1 MNVRKRGLALLMCI
15 CMIFTLLPFS
25 ALADNGTGGATEP
38 EVVYGNYEG
47 NTWKKDDKDPSS
59 SEVTEDTDGR
69 KTVKLSK
76 TATPVEGQENTYEIE
91 LKVVT
96 TQTSEAKDIGA
107 ATVLVMDVSGSMKY
121 CSDCGG
127 NGKHIEDCPNYKEKD
142 RENGVTN
149 AQKRITAA
157 KDAAMEF
164 LFNYSGAT
172 KDANGTI
179 GGLKDTDNGEK
190 GLNRFVSVVAFNGEI
205 TSDTTWYDVSTKIG
219 YNNVKSVIEKL
230 EVKDGTNLDLGLKTA
245 NGRFTVDTVKNIKTK
260 NVVVLTDGEP
270 TFYYDKTGV
279 NKHGSAGC
287 PVTNT
292 HTASSATALNAN
304 ASVYTVCFGVSEKK
318 CWNSSEWKFVQ
329 TDIQQWVSVLPG
341 IGYWETIE
349 GGYCYKFS
357 EWTDYDGTHIW
368 YDNDT
373 KCEGNH
379 TIEAPTVSEFLRDS
393 IATPAAGETKY
404 AYTAS
409 NRSDLMAVFKAI
421 GDSITQGIKDG
432 IVIDPMGDHFTV
444 VTVPSNFEQTAKG
457 YKWELK
463 DPAIET
469 VNGKTVYTYR
479 LTYTVKLDNTFA
491 EFNEEPYYPTN
502 KETTFTPTGSETSYK
517 FKIPGV
523 KGTAPSYTVTYQ
535 YDTTKTLPENAP
547 DLASYNTNNT
557 YKKGTEVKIKDIP
570 TLDGYVFNGWT
581 ATVDSNVTINN
592 NAPFTMPNNNVVLQG
607 YWTERTDI
615 NYTIEHY
622 WIGDKT
628 QTIGTTET
636 KSDGTLNQRITVDVA
651 DADDADDAH
660 FIDGYTII
668 PTQDKNT
675 ITINADTSQ
684 NVIKLYYYKNVGLD
698 ARDGTLV
705 YNGEEQTYN
714 ATVTCDEPGAQFT
727 GATATATGKD
737 KGEYYTDYSGIN
749 LNDVDESGF
758 YIVTRL
764 GNGKLTINPRP
775 LTITGVGYPS
785 ITKPYITS
793 GYDLHGYDYNKA
805 AIDAEGKDNG
815 IGLIAGHTISG
826 ITYTLAGEEV
836 NTEPG
841 YTGKF
846 EGQLVINDANS
857 NNVTANYTVT
867 YQVGK
872 LFIYNVGDALATIQA
887 TKNFDGKPAT
897 TAEQFS
903 FKLEST
909 DGKDTRTIPNVTN
922 DADGRIKFELT
933 YDKEDT
939 YIYKLSEVKGTD
951 TGIVYDGT
959 AYYVQVVVKLN
970 ETTQKYEAEVSYFAD
985 ADCKNPIKT
994 DNPTFNNTTKPGSLT
1009 ISKTVSGNAA
1019 DKNKEFTFTLTL
1031 SKNGEIIPGE
1041 VTYGDL
1047 TFKDGKYTFT
1057 LKHNGSVTI
1066 TGIPAGLDYTVTESD
1081 NNGYTVTVNG
1091 ENTATAKGTIT
1102 AGETSTAAF
1111 KNTKNYVYPP
1121 NPPIMDEIIVEI
1133 TGNSDSVVYD
1143 GTEHSVK
1150 GYTVKISDPRYT
1162 EKDFTFTGKA
1172 EASGV
1177 NAGTYEMGLKA
1188 EQFKNTNARF
1198 TNVKF
1203 VIKADGVLTI
1213 TPKELTITAGSKTEY
1228 GPTPVT
1234 CDEWTVSGLVSG
1246 DKVESV
1252 KITGIQSVPGSS
1264 PNVPSDAVIK
1274 NAKGDDV
1281 TKNYAI
1287 KYVNGTLTM
1296 LEVLNK
1302 EDHFNYIIGTP
1313 EGLSLPTA
1321 NVTRA
1326 EVATIFFRL
1335 MTDDARAKFDSLD
1348 NNFSDVAKGKWYN
1361 RAIST
1366 LANAGIIKGDPA
1378 GTYRPGDPIT
1388 RAEMAAI
1395 IARFGDFKE
1404 GGKTFS
1410 DISGHWAQKYIELA
1424 ASNGWINGN
1433 PDGTFKPN
1441 NNITRAETVAMIN
1454 RVLNR
1459 QTESNDDLLPVS
1471 QMTNWSDN
1479 MDTAKWY
1486 YRDMQE
1492 ATNNHKAERVGDSM
1506 YEKWTEKLPD
1516 IDWASYQI

>member
-1 MNVRKRGLALLMCI
+1 MTQHKKYRLLSLVLCLLMVFALLPTTAFAADDGLALGMPTITANLTDNNGTVIGFDTQEWYVIGDEENGVNPMARNL
-15 CMIFTLLPFS
+15 TLLHKLDSKNMDDSLRYGGSTFRDVAYLPPNGDGNYPDFQVKDGQRY
-25 ALADNGTGGATEP
+25 ALYKRGDGSVIHVQDKYTNEVFP
-38 EVVYGNYEG
+38 EVVYFAVDHDAMENETGYSCPNDYYGSALQQSLEMIAKSTISKRESALITPRTLTAQ
-47 NTWKKDDKDPSS
+47 N
-59 SEVTEDTDGR
+59 DGIGG
-69 KTVKLSK
+69 KNVPDQKLWHLSK
-76 TATPVEGQENTYEIE
+76 AETDSCKGAANKYFYTYWLRTTGGDYLGNFVDYLVLYYYAGGTFGFTNSGSIYSAHGTKEDGIYTPSEDLILPIRPAFNLNVENVLFATSASGDNGKSTDVLTMQGLDSLQSADTLRADGDPIKFTMKDSSV
-91 LKVVT
+91 
-96 TQTSEAKDIGA
+96 QTLMIDNEDHRISVSGGKGVIRYSGA
-107 ATVLVMDVSGSMKY
+107 ATGANQYVSCLVTDETEQNILYYGKLADCADTGS
-121 CSDCGG
+121 
-127 NGKHIEDCPNYKEKD
+127 
-142 RENGVTN
+142 
-149 AQKRITAA
+149 
-157 KDAAMEF
+157 
-164 LFNYSGAT
+164 
-172 KDANGTI
+172 
-179 GGLKDTDNGEK
+179 
-190 GLNRFVSVVAFNGEI
+190 GEI
-205 TSDTTWYDVSTKIG
+205 TI
-219 YNNVKSVIEKL
+219 
-230 EVKDGTNLDLGLKTA
+230 
-245 NGRFTVDTVKNIKTK
+245 
-260 NVVVLTDGEP
+260 
-270 TFYYDKTGV
+270 
-279 NKHGSAGC
+279 
-287 PVTNT
+287 
-292 HTASSATALNAN
+292 
-304 ASVYTVCFGVSEKK
+304 GVSEELM
-318 CWNSSEWKFVQ
+318 NG
-329 TDIQQWVSVLPG
+329 T
-341 IGYWETIE
+341 
-349 GGYCYKFS
+349 YKMYLFS
-357 EWTDYDGTHIW
+357 E
-368 YDNDT
+368 
-373 KCEGNH
+373 
-379 TIEAPTVSEFLRDS
+379 
-393 IATPAAGETKY
+393 
-404 AYTAS
+404 
-409 NRSDLMAVFKAI
+409 
-421 GDSITQGIKDG
+421 Q
-432 IVIDPMGDHFTV
+432 
-444 VTVPSNFEQTAKG
+444 
-457 YKWELK
+457 
-463 DPAIET
+463 
-469 VNGKTVYTYR
+469 
-479 LTYTVKLDNTFA
+479 
-491 EFNEEPYYPTN
+491 
-502 KETTFTPTGSETSYK
+502 
-517 FKIPGV
+517 
-523 KGTAPSYTVTYQ
+523 
-535 YDTTKTLPENAP
+535 
-547 DLASYNTNNT
+547 
-557 YKKGTEVKIKDIP
+557 
-570 TLDGYVFNGWT
+570 
-581 ATVDSNVTINN
+581 
-592 NAPFTMPNNNVVLQG
+592 
-607 YWTERTDI
+607 
-615 NYTIEHY
+615 
-622 WIGDKT
+622 
-628 QTIGTTET
+628 
-636 KSDGTLNQRITVDVA
+636 
-651 DADDADDAH
+651 
-660 FIDGYTII
+660 
-668 PTQDKNT
+668 
-675 ITINADTSQ
+675 
-684 NVIKLYYYKNVGLD
+684 
-698 ARDGTLV
+698 
-705 YNGEEQTYN
+705 
-714 ATVTCDEPGAQFT
+714 
-727 GATATATGKD
+727 
-737 KGEYYTDYSGIN
+737 
-749 LNDVDESGF
+749 
-758 YIVTRL
+758 
-764 GNGKLTINPRP
+764 
-775 LTITGVGYPS
+775 
-785 ITKPYITS
+785 
-793 GYDLHGYDYNKA
+793 
-805 AIDAEGKDNG
+805 DNG
-815 IGLIAGHTISG
+815 INMTDFA
-826 ITYTLAGEEV
+826 
-836 NTEPG
+836 
-841 YTGKF
+841 
-846 EGQLVINDANS
+846 
-857 NNVTANYTVT
+857 
-867 YQVGK
+867 GK
-872 LFIYNVGDALATIQA
+872 LIPISF
-887 TKNFDGKPAT
+887 F
-897 TAEQFS
+897 TA
-903 FKLEST
+903 
-909 DGKDTRTIPNVTN
+909 
-922 DADGRIKFELT
+922 
-933 YDKEDT
+933 
-939 YIYKLSEVKGTD
+939 
-951 TGIVYDGT
+951 
-959 AYYVQVVVKLN
+959 
-970 ETTQKYEAEVSYFAD
+970 
-985 ADCKNPIKT
+985 
-994 DNPTFNNTTKPGSLT
+994 PGSLT

-1019 DKNKEFTFTLTL
+1019 STTKKFTFTVELTPPPPVDMPKPL
-1031 SKNGEIIPGE
+1031 AAKTTTENGKRT
-1041 VTYGDL
+1041 VTFEL
-1047 TFKDGKYTFT
+1047 ADGGTY
-1057 LKHNGSVTI
+1057 TI
-1066 TGIPAGLDYTVTESD
+1066 TDLPAGTTYTVTESD

>member
-25 ALADNGTGGATEP
+25 VFAEDPVDDGSHTHSEANGVVMDKSVEKTGEDTYTVTLEQYVTGT
-38 EVVYGNYEG
+38 
-47 NTWKKDDKDPSS
+47 
-59 SEVTEDTDGR
+59 VTEG
-69 KTVKLSK
+69 K
-76 TATPVEGQENTYEIE
+76 ATPIDV
-91 LKVVT
+91 
-96 TQTSEAKDIGA
+96 
-107 ATVLVMDVSGSMKY
+107 VLVLDVSGSMTDPPHISSITYKETYEVTPGSSWDRNIYYVKDGDSYKAVKY
-121 CSDCGG
+121 CGDCKAYADTNRHDSGWPHYVLKHTTKYTPKASASDDNSNHVQFYERVEGTPITKLEALQNAVNSFIDTIAAKNKDSKIAIVKFAGDKNEETGNNTYYDNYWEEYFNCTQIVKELTEVNVADNVAELKKAVTDLTAGG
-127 NGKHIEDCPNYKEKD
+127 ATRADWGLEKAKEAFGSEDVSSDRQRVVIMFTDGVPTSGDKFEKNVANGAISNAKTLKSDSYKAKVYTIAVYNGAVVSDTLPNQNGINRYMHLVSSNYPNAKNLVETGDGNPKGGYYKVATNEKELSDAFTQIGDAVGNPAITLGRTAVLTDVVAGNFTAPANTTDVNVYTADYDGESFGERMPFNATVNFNDNSVTVTGFDYSANFVSDTPKSDGTHGKKLIVEFTIEVDREKTYGGTQQTNDAANIKPASNEEPVASLVNPKVPVAITNPNIPNVERTKPYDEGKGFDVKDIFENDIAAKVPTNGSKNEHVKIEYVITHKDKDGNTVTDGTYTIDPKGINGIWNPVTDIKTPGDVGEYVYTVTRTISDAKTDNPHAASVSAEGIMTFKITLRTGLTVSANGYERKYDGQEHGGTVTASDGATIWYKIGENGEWTNTAPTIKNVDDEINGKTIYVK
-142 RENGVTN
+142 
-149 AQKRITAA
+149 
-157 KDAAMEF
+157 
-164 LFNYSGAT
+164 AT
-172 KDANGTI
+172 KDNYSDSEIASYTLKVTPRNVTLTSESATKAYNGTPLTRPVVTVTGDGFVEGEVTNIRAI
-179 GGLKDTDNGEK
+179 GT
-190 GLNRFVSVVAFNGEI
+190 V
-205 TSDTTWYDVSTKIG
+205 T
-219 YNNVKSVIEKL
+219 NVEDS
-230 EVKDGTNLDLGLKTA
+230 
-245 NGRFTVDTVKNIKTK
+245 
-260 NVVVLTDGEP
+260 
-270 TFYYDKTGV
+270 
-279 NKHGSAGC
+279 

-292 HTASSATALNAN
+292 
-304 ASVYTVCFGVSEKK
+304 
-318 CWNSSEWKFVQ
+318 
-329 TDIQQWVSVLPG
+329 
-341 IGYWETIE
+341 
-349 GGYCYKFS
+349 
-357 EWTDYDGTHIW
+357 
-368 YDNDT
+368 
-373 KCEGNH
+373 
-379 TIEAPTVSEFLRDS
+379 
-393 IATPAAGETKY
+393 
-404 AYTAS
+404 
-409 NRSDLMAVFKAI
+409 
-421 GDSITQGIKDG
+421 
-432 IVIDPMGDHFTV
+432 IV
-444 VTVPSNFEQTAKG
+444 
-457 YKWELK
+457 
-463 DPAIET
+463 
-469 VNGKTVYTYR
+469 
-479 LTYTVKLDNTFA
+479 
-491 EFNEEPYYPTN
+491 
-502 KETTFTPTGSETSYK
+502 
-517 FKIPGV
+517 
-523 KGTAPSYTVTYQ
+523 
-535 YDTTKTLPENAP
+535 YDTTNNFKAAN
-547 DLASYNTNNT
+547 YN
-557 YKKGTEVKIKDIP
+557 I
-570 TLDGYVFNGWT
+570 
-581 ATVDSNVTINN
+581 
-592 NAPFTMPNNNVVLQG
+592 
-607 YWTERTDI
+607 
-615 NYTIEHY
+615 
-622 WIGDKT
+622 
-628 QTIGTTET
+628 T
-636 KSDGTLNQRITVDVA
+636 KNEGTL
-651 DADDADDAH
+651 
-660 FIDGYTII
+660 TI
-668 PTQDKNT
+668 
-675 ITINADTSQ
+675 
-684 NVIKLYYYKNVGLD
+684 YK
-698 ARDGTLV
+698 A
-705 YNGEEQTYN
+705 
-714 ATVTCDEPGAQFT
+714 
-727 GATATATGKD
+727 
-737 KGEYYTDYSGIN
+737 
-749 LNDVDESGF
+749 
-758 YIVTRL
+758 
-764 GNGKLTINPRP
+764 
-775 LTITGVGYPS
+775 
-785 ITKPYITS
+785 
-793 GYDLHGYDYNKA
+793 
-805 AIDAEGKDNG
+805 
-815 IGLIAGHTISG
+815 
-826 ITYTLAGEEV
+826 
-836 NTEPG
+836 
-841 YTGKF
+841 
-846 EGQLVINDANS
+846 
-857 NNVTANYTVT
+857 
-867 YQVGK
+867 
-872 LFIYNVGDALATIQA
+872 GDALATIQA
-887 TKNFDGKPAT
+887 TKNFDGNPAT
-897 TAEQFS
+897 TPSQFS
-903 FKLEST
+903 FVLEGIE
-909 DGKDTRTIPNVTN
+909 GKDTGKSFSGTN
-922 DADGRIKFELT
+922 DANGKIVISRAYSEEGT
-933 YDKEDT
+933 YK
-939 YIYKLSEVKGTD
+939 YKLSEVKGTD

-1019 DKNKEFTFTLTL
+1019 SRDKEFTFTLTL

-1041 VTYGDL
+1041 VTYGDT
-1047 TFKDGKYTFT
+1047 TFENGQYTFT
-1057 LKHNGSVTI
+1057 LKHNGSKII
-1066 TGIPAGLDYTVTESD
+1066 TGIPAGLNYAVTESD

-1091 ENTATAKGTIT
+1091 QNTTMATGTIA

-1133 TGNSDSVVYD
+1133 TGSSDSVVYD

-1234 CDEWTVSGLVSG
+1234 CDEWTVSGLVAG

-1274 NAKGDDV
+1274 NAKGEDV

-1348 NNFSDVAKGKWYN
+1348 NSFSDVAKGKWYN

-1366 LANAGIIKGDPA
+1366 LAKAGIIKGDPA

-1492 ATNNHKAERVGDSM
+1492 ATNNHKAERVGTSM
-1506 YEKWTEKLPD
+1506 YEKWTQKLPD